1 MAVSPPDLTIEL
13 TKSAACDTLYLADIT
28 GVVGVDNNT
37 TGYGIS
43 GGPTVN
49 NVDQVVVVLT
59 YNALGSYI
67 TYDFTILNGVIT
79 GCTLAIQT
87 GTPANILNN
96 LTSTVWPFASTLP
109 FDLFGDYGVAIPEF
123 SDEIYTCS
131 YTISGATSTPENFD
145 FDTEESLPVTC
156 AVQLCV
162 NQKFAALDWGCE
174 CASDKAK
181 QALLGQAY
189 IDQVAASMALDDLTT
204 AKASLANAQRLCD
217 TAAGGCGCS

>member
-13 TKSAACDTLYLADIT
+13 TKSAACDTLYLADVT
-28 GVVGVDNNT
+28 GVVGVNNNT

-49 NVDQVVVVLT
+49 NVTQVVVVLT
-59 YNALGSYI
+59 YNSLNTYI

-79 GCTLAIQT
+79 GCELSIEA
-87 GTPANILNN
+87 GTPALITGN

-109 FDLFGDYGVAIPEF
+109 FNLFGDYGVVIPSF
-123 SDEIYTCS
+123 VDDIYTCT
-131 YTISGATSTPENFD
+131 YTISGATSTPENFE
-145 FDTEESLPVTC
+145 FETEESLPVIC

-162 NQKFAALDWGCE
+162 NQKFAGLDWNCE
-174 CASDKAK
+174 FASEKAK
-181 QALLGQAY
+181 QALLIQTY
-189 IDQVAASMALDDLTT
+189 ISQVAASMALDDLTS
-204 AKASLANAQRLCD
+204 AKAALLNAQNLCD